1 MNKNNILDAIKKAR
15 ESSKKRKFNQ
25 SFDLVINLKNLNL
38 KKPEENVNTFLNL
51 PYGRGRKVKVC
62 ALVGQELVNKAKE
75 VCDKVILKDEFA
87 KLDKKDVKNLASEFD
102 FFIAQV
108 NLMPDIA
115 KYFGKIL
122 GSRGKMPNPK
132 ADCVVPI
139 NAELKP
145 LYEKLQKT
153 VKVETKNE
161 PILKLSVGN
170 EAMKDEDVAENIS
183 GIYSTILG
191 LLPQEKN
198 NIKNIFLKL
207 TMSKPILIGDE
218 NV

>member
-15 ESSKKRKFNQ
+15 ENSKKRKFNQ

-62 ALVGQELVNKAKE
+62 ALVGQELINKAKE
-75 VCDKVILKDEFA
+75 VCDKTLLKDDFSR
-87 KLDKKDVKNLASEFD
+87 LDKKDIKNLANEFD

-132 ADCVVPI
+132 AGCVVPI
-139 NAELKP
+139 NAEVKP

-207 TMSKPILIGDE
+207 TMSKPVLVGDE
-218 NV
+218 NA